1 MSHAAQIQLIPEAL
15 SPFLT
20 PQQVA
25 LYHRNGFVNAGQVI
39 DDVEVARLQGEL
51 ERVLRDRAR
60 ADLPQPYAL
69 SNFTGDDAHPLWQ
82 IVNIWQA
89 SEAFLD
95 LLFNPRIIA
104 AVQQATGARGLR
116 LWHDQI
122 QYKTAGGGGV
132 NAWHQDNPYWAPIT
146 PADTQITA
154 WLALDDVEEDN
165 GCMSMVPGSHAWGDA
180 IAHLHTI
187 KDYDAVPEQYQGHP
201 VHVVRT
207 PVRAG
212 CLHLHHPYTWHGSH
226 ANRSG
231 RPRRAIALHF
241 MTDQVSLVAGKKFHH
256 ILGKFITSEPGAP
269 IEGPLF
275 VPVYPQAIRPSLA
288 EVMAYRNEG

>member
-1 MSHAAQIQLIPEAL
+1 MNASVQPQQKSSEIID
-15 SPFLT
+15 FLT

-25 LYHRNGFVNAGQVI
+25 LYRRNGFVNAGQVI
-39 DDVEVARLQGEL
+39 ADAEVTRLQEEL
-51 ERVLRDRAR
+51 ARVLRDRVQTE
-60 ADLPQPYAL
+60 LPQPYRLA
-69 SNFTGDDAHPLWQ
+69 NFTGDEAHPLWQ

-95 LLFNPRIIA
+95 LLFNPRIIT
-104 AVQQATGARGLR
+104 AVQQATGAAGLR

-132 NAWHQDNPYWAPIT
+132 NPWHQDNPYWAPIA

-154 WLALDDVEEDN
+154 WLALDDVEDDN

-180 IAHLHTI
+180 IEHLHTV
-187 KDYDAVPEQYQGHP
+187 KDYDALPEHYQGHV

-226 ANRSG
+226 VNRSG

-241 MTDQVSLVAGKKFHH
+241 MTDQVSLVAGKKFQH
-256 ILGKFITSEPGAP
+256 ILGKTITSEPGEP
-269 IEGPLF
+269 LEGPLF
-275 VPVYPQAIRPSLA
+275 VPVYPQAVRPQLMA
-288 EVMAYRNEG
+288 VMGYRD

>member
-1 MSHAAQIQLIPEAL
+1 MSHTAQIQSL
-15 SPFLT
+15 SSTPSSFLT
-20 PQQVA
+20 RQQVA

-39 DDVEVARLQGEL
+39 DDAEVLRLQGEL
-51 ERVLRDRAR
+51 ARVLRDRDR
-60 ADLPQPYAL
+60 TDLPQPFRL
-69 SNFTGDDAHPLWQ
+69 TNFTGDEAHPLWQ

-132 NAWHQDNPYWAPIT
+132 NPWHQDNPYWAPIT
-146 PADTQITA
+146 PAETKITA
-154 WLALDDVEEDN
+154 WLALDDVEDDN

-180 IAHLHTI
+180 IAHLHTVQ
-187 KDYDAVPEQYQGHP
+187 DFEAVPESYQGHA
-201 VHVVRT
+201 VFAVRT

-241 MTDQVSLVAGKKFHH
+241 MTDQVSLVAGKKSQH
-256 ILGKFITSEPGAP
+256 ILGKTITSEPGAP
-269 IEGPLF
+269 LEGPLF
-275 VPVYPQAIRPSLA
+275 VPIFPTAIRPLLA
-288 EVMAYRNEG
+288 EVARYRD